1 MTSNVKTTTFPPPPR
16 QQTNEHGTSE
26 GVPIVLLRGGAVLPP
41 PLSLLS
47 HYQID
52 SPCRNNRVLNLR
64 RMLGIGS
71 CLDHKQQ
78 DGSVNEK
85 GREKDFMFRPLKDQN
100 LL

>member
-1 MTSNVKTTTFPPPPR
+1 MLRQQHSPPPPP
-16 QQTNEHGTSE
+16 QQTNENGTSE
-26 GVPIVLLRGGAVLPP
+26 GVPIVLLQGGAVLPP

-71 CLDHKQQ
+71 CWNCKQQ
-78 DGSVNEK
+78 DVSVSKK
-85 GREKDFMFRPLKDQN
+85 GREKDFMFRPLNDQN